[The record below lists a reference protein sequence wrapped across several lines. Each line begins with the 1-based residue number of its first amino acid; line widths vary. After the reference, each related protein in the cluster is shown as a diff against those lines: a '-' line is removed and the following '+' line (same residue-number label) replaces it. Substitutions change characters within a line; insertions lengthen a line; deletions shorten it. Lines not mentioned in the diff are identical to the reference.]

1 MSLLLVLRSRLSV
14 IPFLRRVKREFL
26 IVFKILC
33 HSVVGLPH
41 DLNALLL
48 LFILLLEEC
57 DLVVEI
63 VILVLENLYIV
74 F

>member
-1 MSLLLVLRSRLSV
+1 VSLLLVLRSRLSV
-14 IPFLRRVKREFL
+14 ISSLWRVKREFL
-26 IVFKILC
+26 IVLKILC

-48 LFILLLEEC
+48 LFILLLKER
-57 DLVVEI
+57 DLIVEV
-63 VILVLENLYIV
+63 VILVLEYLYIV